1 MLVFIS
7 WSGTRS
13 KAVAQALQ
21 SWLRQ
26 VIQAVKPWLSADIKK
41 GQRWGPEVTGNLEQ
55 SRVGII
61 CLTKDNLSAPW
72 ILFEAGAI
80 SKTKDAHVCTFLLD
94 LAHSDVDYPL
104 AQFQHTKAVKEDI
117 FQLLQ
122 TINGQLEK
130 ERALAD
136 EILRSVFDTNWPALE
151 KAIEAAAA
159 LPLEKAGES
168 RSEMEILQ
176 EVLELSRNQG
186 RLLSEVHAMEA
197 DSRKQAERDRRFQL
211 YYGRPVRR
219 GSADEPQPRVLSL
232 AELGAR
238 LRDDSSSHSDSDDED
253 ESSLPR

>member
-1 MLVFIS
+1 
-7 WSGTRS
+7 
-13 KAVAQALQ
+13 
-21 SWLRQ
+21 
-26 VIQAVKPWLSADIKK
+26 
-41 GQRWGPEVTGNLEQ
+41 
-55 SRVGII
+55 
-61 CLTKDNLSAPW
+61 APW

-232 AELGAR
+232 P
-238 LRDDSSSHSDSDDED
+238 D
-253 ESSLPR
+253 